1 MASKDRERAENKL
14 KRELEQLEA
23 SKQASASARKS
34 RIVIIGAVVL
44 VVILGGIG
52 ISKATS
58 GSSSST
64 NDAAPDPVG
73 SNPPKSTSKPP
84 STSQPATSPK
94 ATTLNCQK
102 VTTVSTK
109 AKQYGAGYDQIQ
121 LADGRTLGL
130 FLKTNCGQIEIN
142 FGAAE
147 TPTLVKSLIYLANTG
162 SPVQRIPGDDK
173 SGTKNVIGY
182 FDNSPCHRLTTSGI
196 FVLQCG
202 DPTGTGTG
210 GPGYTVRDENTN
222 PGFKE
227 AGSGKV
233 IYPRGTV
240 AMANSGPDTNG
251 SQFFI
256 VYKDS
261 PLPPNYSVIGTVSKG
276 IEIVDSIA
284 QAGVKGGQTDGKPA
298 QQIVLYK
305 VNSFERYEV
314 AQ

>member
-64 NDAAPDPVG
+64 NDAAPDP
-73 SNPPKSTSKPP
+73 KSTSKPP

-109 AKQYGAGYDQIQ
+109 AKQDGAGYDQIQ

-130 FLKTNCGQIEIN
+130 VLKTNCGQIEIN

>member
-23 SKQASASARKS
+23 SKQASASERKT
-34 RIVIIGAVVL
+34 RIAIIGAVVL
-44 VVILGGIG
+44 VVILGGVG
-52 ISKATS
+52 ISRATS

-64 NDAAPDPVG
+64 PIAAPDPVA
-73 SNPPKSTSKPP
+73 SNSPKSTSKPA

-94 ATTLNCQK
+94 SASTNCQK

-121 LADGRTLGL
+121 LADGKTLGM
-130 FLKTNCGQIEIN
+130 FLKTNCGQIEVD
-142 FGAAE
+142 FDSAK

-162 SPVQRIPGDDK
+162 APVQRIPGDDK
-173 SGTKNVIGY
+173 SGTKNVVGY

-222 PGFKE
+222 PGFKD
-227 AGSGKV
+227 AGNGTV
-233 IYPRGTV
+233 VYPRGTV

-276 IEIVDSIA
+276 IEIVDKVA
-284 QAGVKGGQTDGKPA
+284 AAGVKGGKADGKPA